1 METEIRKLRK
11 SLGKSRE
18 EMAEVFNIKKRTWDG
33 SERGDVKIKKIN
45 MVIEKMENMLKEHN
59 SSKTGLNMLDKFY
72 DDELL
77 FTAEQALIVAKAV
90 ICYQL
95 SWYKAHKTKNYY
107 KYTPEI
113 LEKTLNDL
121 SIDSIRKLSIDLDID
136 ELVEKK
142 VAFISIKQ
150 IEEIIDIS
158 SIFIY

>member
-1 METEIRKLRK
+1 M
-11 SLGKSRE
+11 
-18 EMAEVFNIKKRTWDG
+18 
-33 SERGDVKIKKIN
+33 KIKKIN

-95 SWYKAHKTKNYY
+95 SWYKTKNYY